1 MGYADSSVGY
11 PDSFMGYTRIHPWKP
26 NEYPNKMHSASIRK
40 VGIAVPTFFLFLSMT
55 LPVSAQSL
63 NDSLTAYLH
72 RLPTDARVN
81 LTVQSLT
88 DSSQSFAQRGDAP
101 VPSASVIKL
110 PIMVEAM
117 EQVKAGRLD
126 LDEIHIL
133 TDSEKVGG
141 DGVLKTYSHRS
152 RIAYRDLLRLMMIYS
167 DNTATNIFINEL
179 GMDAIN
185 RRIRA
190 LGLSGSQLNRVMMDT
205 LAVRQGRENYVT
217 AREMSTLLAKIYRN
231 EVATPELC
239 TQMMTILKQN
249 EDTATI
255 PNRLPRGTIVAHKTG
270 TLPYIR
276 GDAAIV
282 YAHHPFLLSVFVGGV
297 PTPRAEQIIAEIALI
312 CYTHFSRP

>member
-1 MGYADSSVGY
+1 MGVVSGLWVGCEKPAHK
-11 PDSFMGYTRIHPWKP
+11 PDNDKTTA
-26 NEYPNKMHSASIRK
+26 MHSAIFTK
-40 VGIAVPTFFLFLSMT
+40 VGATIPTLFLLLCMSI
-55 LPVSAQSL
+55 PVTAQSL
-63 NDSLTAYLH
+63 NDSLTAYLR
-72 RLPTDARVN
+72 RLPAGVRVN
-81 LTVQSLT
+81 MAVQSLG
-88 DSSQSFAQRGDAP
+88 DSSGLFMQGADDR

-110 PIMVEAM
+110 PIMIEAM

-133 TDSEKVGG
+133 TDAEKVGG

-152 RIAYRDLLRLMMIYS
+152 RVSYRDLLRLMMIYS

-185 RRIRA
+185 ERIQA
-190 LGLSGSQLNRVMMDT
+190 LRLEKSQLNRVMMDT

-217 AREMSTLLAKIYRN
+217 ARDMNTLLTRIYRN

-239 TQMMTILKQN
+239 AQMLTILKQN

-255 PNRLPRGTIVAHKTG
+255 PSRLPKGTMVAHKTG
-270 TLPYIR
+270 TLSYIR

-282 YAHHPFLLSVFVGGV
+282 YARQPFLLSVFVAGI
-297 PTPRAEQIIAEIALI
+297 PTAQAERIIAAISLL
-312 CYTHFSRP
+312 CYTYFSRP